1 MSKLSMK
8 TLAKAWNILGFA
20 TVGILLISAP
30 ARSEPFLLPVQGG
43 GGGGGFFAV
52 CPPDHFVVGLRG
64 RTGAW
69 IDNMRLICARGGVPS
84 LGAPF
89 DHGFVIGNSVGGA
102 DDVAQCPQNT
112 FVKNIRFNVVNTHG
126 DDGFVVINTI
136 KLTCFNNNGEFV
148 AFRHLARDD
157 GPHDADGHP
166 VNSSLCPGNPRMA
179 LIGLHGRHGL
189 FVDAIGAVCDRY

>member
-1 MSKLSMK
+1 MSQIFIKQLANAWRILS
-8 TLAKAWNILGFA
+8 FA
-20 TVGILLISAP
+20 AVGIVLISAP

-43 GGGGGFFAV
+43 GGGGGFFAA

-69 IDNMRLICARGGVPS
+69 IDNMRLICAHGGVPN

-102 DDVAQCPQNT
+102 DAVAQCPRNT
-112 FVKNIRFNVVNTHG
+112 FVGNIRFNTVNTHG

-136 KLTCFNNNGEFV
+136 EIFCFNNNGEFV
-148 AFRHLARDD
+148 TTRHFAQDD
-157 GPHDADGHP
+157 GPHTGGHP
-166 VNSSLCPGNPRMA
+166 DRSSNCPDNPRMA

-189 FVDAIGAVCDRY
+189 FVDAIGGVCDRF